1 MLLRTHLSKISSSA
15 AAFLFMAAAASA
27 QTGDTLQRHG
37 DWQLDCRAELCQIFS
52 TLSRSNTNEV
62 ILSASVL
69 LDRESDTVT
78 VILRAPK
85 RTALPPGLRF
95 WVSETSSAVVPYQ
108 YCDDEGCYAI
118 LQLEDGMR
126 AEMASVDRAVVEF
139 IPYGS
144 KERTALPLSLDG
156 FDEALGALRDSLEG

>member
-1 MLLRTHLSKISSSA
+1 MFLRTSLNKLSSSA

-27 QTGDTLQRHG
+27 QTGDNLERHG

-52 TLSRSNTNEV
+52 TLSRSNTDEV
-62 ILSASVL
+62 LLSTSVL
-69 LDRESDTVT
+69 LDSEEDTVT
-78 VILRAPK
+78 LILRAPK

-95 WVSETSSAVVPYQ
+95 WVSKTSSAVVPFQ

-118 LQLEDGMR
+118 LQLEDAMR

-144 KERTALPLSLDG
+144 KERMALPLSLDG
-156 FDEALGALRDSLEG
+156 FDKALGALRNRLGK